1 MIMELKAIFLD
12 IDNTL
17 LDFDAAAQQSME
29 ESFHKFGLSFHP
41 AMMSIFNEENDKIWQ
56 RIEKKELSIADLPHV
71 RWQTILPK
79 LGLQADG
86 EAMEK
91 EFKSRLHTSAV
102 PVEGAIEILSYL
114 HKKYMLC
121 AASNGPYR
129 QQLNRL
135 EKAGMLGYFTHCFV
149 SEQMGVE
156 KPSQRFFDGC
166 FTELPGILPEET
178 MMIGDSLTADMAGG
192 RQAGMH
198 TCWYD
203 RKQKSTSGVLIPG
216 MEYVDDTIL
225 DLLELKEL
233 L

>member
-1 MIMELKAIFLD
+1 MELKSIFLD

-41 AMMSIFNEENDKIWQ
+41 EMMSIFNEENDKIWQ

-102 PVEGAIEILSYL
+102 PVEGALEILSYL
-114 HKKYMLC
+114 HEKYMLC

-129 QQLNRL
+129 QQLNAWKKRACSVILLIVLYLSSWVRRNRL
-135 EKAGMLGYFTHCFV
+135 RSF
-149 SEQMGVE
+149 
-156 KPSQRFFDGC
+156 
-166 FTELPGILPEET
+166 
-178 MMIGDSLTADMAGG
+178 LTAALQSC
-192 RQAGMH
+192 RESCH
-198 TCWYD
+198 
-203 RKQKSTSGVLIPG
+203 RRL
-216 MEYVDDTIL
+216 
-225 DLLELKEL
+225 
-233 L
+233 

>member
-1 MIMELKAIFLD
+1 MELKVIFLD

-41 AMMSIFNEENDKIWQ
+41 EMMSIFNEENDKIWQ

-102 PVEGAIEILSYL
+102 PVEGAIEILS
-114 HKKYMLC
+114 
-121 AASNGPYR
+121 
-129 QQLNRL
+129 
-135 EKAGMLGYFTHCFV
+135 
-149 SEQMGVE
+149 
-156 KPSQRFFDGC
+156 
-166 FTELPGILPEET
+166 
-178 MMIGDSLTADMAGG
+178 
-192 RQAGMH
+192 
-198 TCWYD
+198 
-203 RKQKSTSGVLIPG
+203 
-216 MEYVDDTIL
+216 
-225 DLLELKEL
+225 
-233 L
+233 

>member
-1 MIMELKAIFLD
+1 MELKAIFLD

-41 AMMSIFNEENDKIWQ
+41 EMMSIFNEENDKIWQ

-102 PVEGAIEILSYL
+102 PVEGALEILSYL
-114 HKKYMLC
+114 HEKYMLC

-156 KPSQRFFDGC
+156 KPSRKFFDGALQSC
-166 FTELPGILPEET
+166 QESCRRRP
-178 MMIGDSLTADMAGG
+178 
-192 RQAGMH
+192 
-198 TCWYD
+198 
-203 RKQKSTSGVLIPG
+203 
-216 MEYVDDTIL
+216 
-225 DLLELKEL
+225 
-233 L
+233 

>member
-1 MIMELKAIFLD
+1 MKLKAIFLD

-41 AMMSIFNEENDKIWQ
+41 EMMSIFNEENDKIWQ

-102 PVEGAIEILSYL
+102 PVEGALEILSYL
-114 HKKYMLC
+114 HEKYMLC
-121 AASNGPYR
+121 AASN
-129 QQLNRL
+129 LALTVN
-135 EKAGMLGYFTHCFV
+135 
-149 SEQMGVE
+149 
-156 KPSQRFFDGC
+156 
-166 FTELPGILPEET
+166 
-178 MMIGDSLTADMAGG
+178 SLTVWKKRACSVILIIALYLSS
-192 RQAGMH
+192 
-198 TCWYD
+198 WVW
-203 RKQKSTSGVLIPG
+203 KSRRRSFLTAALQSCQESCRRRP
-216 MEYVDDTIL
+216 
-225 DLLELKEL
+225 
-233 L
+233 